1 MSIYIYICNICH
13 YIDGYQIRSNKA
25 RSVESLPMS
34 GATKAEG
41 FAFALMG
48 QSWQPWLSTHGIAS
62 FDGMVIN
69 YVIMVGRKSS
79 GRFVSDVRI
88 LFGSLKRPW
97 IFQFL
102 ITTKYCITILYWIS
116 VFAFWAC
123 HLKACKPLHC
133 TEGSTRWGRWRRLS
147 REIPWASSEGWQSP
161 ASSMP
166 ACGSTAQ
173 KGVGR
178 CWPRLAAVGRC
189 FVGLQSQNLNA
200 LNASQLE
207 RLPDMSPSPG
217 TQTKWMFTTLAP
229 KLNVW
234 RSKSSRPPTAG
245 FSYVFLR
252 LLISV
257 TWLLTCK
264 NVLVSY

>member
-1 MSIYIYICNICH
+1 MVIKYVR
-13 YIDGYQIRSNKA
+13 IRLEAWRVCPCQERQKQRASLLRWWGRA
-25 RSVESLPMS
+25 DSHGFRPMESQ
-34 GATKAEG
+34 
-41 FAFALMG
+41 ALMVW
-48 QSWQPWLSTHGIAS
+48 SL
-62 FDGMVIN
+62 
-69 YVIMVGRKSS
+69 IMSLWSGENPL

>member
-1 MSIYIYICNICH
+1 MGPSQICGCPF
-13 YIDGYQIRSNKA
+13 REP
-25 RSVESLPMS
+25 RVFE
-34 GATKAEG
+34 
-41 FAFALMG
+41 
-48 QSWQPWLSTHGIAS
+48 IAH
-62 FDGMVIN
+62 
-69 YVIMVGRKSS
+69 
-79 GRFVSDVRI
+79 
-88 LFGSLKRPW
+88 
-97 IFQFL
+97 

-178 CWPRLAAVGRC
+178 CWPRLAAVSLDFRARTWMHWM
-189 FVGLQSQNLNA
+189 LPSWT
-200 LNASQLE
+200 LE

>member
-1 MSIYIYICNICH
+1 MVIKYVR
-13 YIDGYQIRSNKA
+13 IRLEAWRVCPCQERQKQRASLLRWWGRA
-25 RSVESLPMS
+25 DSHGFRPMESQ
-34 GATKAEG
+34 
-41 FAFALMG
+41 ALMVW
-48 QSWQPWLSTHGIAS
+48 SL
-62 FDGMVIN
+62 
-69 YVIMVGRKSS
+69 IMSLWSGENPL

-173 KGVGR
+173 KA
-178 CWPRLAAVGRC
+178 WPMLAAVGRGWPLFRWTSEPEPECTEC
-189 FVGLQSQNLNA
+189 FPVGAPARHVSVSRYTDQVDVYHTGLQS
-200 LNASQLE
+200 
-207 RLPDMSPSPG
+207 
-217 TQTKWMFTTLAP
+217 
-229 KLNVW
+229 
-234 RSKSSRPPTAG
+234 
-245 FSYVFLR
+245 
-252 LLISV
+252 
-257 TWLLTCK
+257 
-264 NVLVSY
+264 